1 MQARDIMTSDVIT
14 IHPQAS
20 VQDAARHLSDYHISG
35 MPVVNGGNHVIGIVT
50 EADIIGRSGSTVE
63 KIMTRHV
70 ICVRED
76 AQVDEVAQI
85 LTSNRIK
92 RVLVMTGEQLRGVIS
107 RADIVRMMASRWVCD
122 VCGSIHLGRLPA
134 ACDSCGV
141 DAIHLSREL
150 DPRPEISPH

>member
-35 MPVVNGGNHVIGIVT
+35 MPVVNGGNRVIGIVT
-50 EADIIGRSGSTVE
+50 EADIISRPGATVE
-63 KIMTRHV
+63 KIMTRRV
-70 ICVRED
+70 ISVQED
-76 AQVDEVAQI
+76 ALVDEVAQI

-92 RVLVMTGEQLRGVIS
+92 RVLVMAGEQLRGVIS
-107 RADIVRMMASRWVCD
+107 RADIVRVMASRWVCD

-141 DAIHLSREL
+141 DAVHLAREL